1 MPHAFSRRQL
11 CNARSVHEFARN
23 ELLEHARDYSKLTLL
38 PVMFSN
44 RFGHIFL
51 SLQVGGSMSVQL
63 PVSDHMSMLHLEV
76 KICSERS
83 ALHETAGILGFA
95 SGMMGNV

>member
-11 CNARSVHEFARN
+11 CNARSVHEIARN
-23 ELLEHARDYSKLTLL
+23 ELLENDRDCSKLTLL

-63 PVSDHMSMLHLEV
+63 PVPDHKSELYLEG
-76 KICSERS
+76 KICFVRS
-83 ALHETAGILGFA
+83 APHETARDKLL
-95 SGMMGNV
+95 